1 MPMYRSNHMGVLT
14 VRSEAEIA
22 AQKAKVDN

>member
-1 MPMYRSNHMGVLT
+1 MSMYRSNRMGVLT

-22 AQKAKVDN
+22 TQKVKADN